1 MIQIWKHDEL
11 AHDLAEH
18 LRRNTARVCWEDMQL
33 GPAGTCRPDVY
44 AMAHSYSKF
53 CPVVYEVKVSVS
65 DFRADVTAGKYTKYF
80 KYAGGV
86 VFAVPEG
93 LLKKSDIPDGCGLM
107 IRKESGWHTLKGPT
121 IRQLDNLPRDA
132 WMKLLMDGM
141 TRQVERTQV
150 KSRVVN
156 TYFVDQRLMKKHG
169 GEIAELV
176 CRAYRSRETLERE
189 IEAQEQRR
197 KEVRQEG
204 EEELARRRKRR
215 EDAEER
221 LTDAQRDL
229 AKGLGLDPDVP
240 MHVLTRTLWDATR
253 RLAGDAEV
261 KRLRMVLS
269 RLESTITEGMA
280 TLPGEIAASH
290 QEANS

>member
-1 MIQIWKHDEL
+1 MSKLWKHNEL

-18 LRRNTARVCWEDMQL
+18 LRRNTARICWEDMQL

-53 CPVVYEVKVSVS
+53 CPVVYEVKVSMS

-93 LLKKSDIPDGCGLM
+93 LLKKGDIPEGCGLM
-107 IRKESGWHTLKGPT
+107 IRKETGWHTLKGPT

-141 TRQVERTQV
+141 TRQVERTQI
-150 KSRVVN
+150 KTRVLQ
-156 TYFVDQRLMKKHG
+156 TYSIDQKLLKKHG

-176 CRAYRSRETLERE
+176 CRAHRSRENLERE
-189 IEAQEQRR
+189 INAVEERR
-197 KEVRQEG
+197 KEVKQEG
-204 EEELARRRKRR
+204 EEEAARRRERR
-215 EDAEER
+215 RQAEDS
-221 LTDAQRDL
+221 LTDAQKDL
-229 AKGLGLDPDVP
+229 AMTLGLEPDVP
-240 MHVLTRTLWDATR
+240 IHMLTRAIYEATR
-253 RLAGDAEV
+253 RLTEDEEI
-261 KRLRMVLS
+261 KRLRRVLS
-269 RLESTITEGMA
+269 RLESTITEGMTA
-280 TLPGEIAASH
+280 LPGEM
-290 QEANS
+290 NG